1 MGVFKRNGNY
11 WIDYYDG
18 DGRRHRKKISSQ
30 KTVAALALKD
40 IKVKVARGEYLGIY
54 ETKKILFKD
63 FAQKNYLPHAKLH
76 LAPTTFERS
85 RGIIES
91 SLIPHF
97 DSYLYKITANDIEK
111 FKEKRAGRVKPS
123 TVNKEFSVLRHI
135 FNCGL
140 MWGYVKKNPCG
151 GIKQFKEG
159 PGRVRFLS
167 PEEINRLLDACD
179 PGSYIEDPNNAL
191 NPLSQLRSVYLR
203 PITEIALNTGMR
215 RSEILG
221 LRWKDIDFKERRIT
235 LEKTK
240 NNTRRTVPMNE
251 TVCQAL
257 KSLPVHLREERV
269 FPGIN
274 SGNVVTVAFE
284 KACKRAGIEDFHF
297 HDLRH
302 TFASY
307 LTMDGN
313 NLRTVGELLGHRDP
327 RMTMRYSH
335 LSPEHLKDA
344 VTTLENTLKSI
355 SNSHSVGTKEG

>member
-1 MGVFKRNGNY
+1 MGVFKRNENY

-18 DGRRHRKKISSQ
+18 DGRRHRKKVGPQ
-30 KTVAALALKD
+30 KTIAKDILKD
-40 IKVKVARGEYLGIY
+40 IRIKIIKGEYLGIY
-54 ETKKILFKD
+54 EEKKILFKD
-63 FAQKNYLPHAKLH
+63 FAQKNYLPYAKANLS
-76 LAPTTFERS
+76 PTTLERCK
-85 RGIIES
+85 GIIES
-91 SLIPHF
+91 SLVPHF
-97 DSYLYKITANDIEK
+97 DCYLYRITTSDVER
-111 FKEKRAGRVKPS
+111 FKEKRVGQVKAS
-123 TVNKEFSVLRHI
+123 TVNREFSVLRHVL
-135 FNCGL
+135 NCAGA
-140 MWGYVKKNPCG
+140 WGYLKKNPCG

-159 PGRVRFLS
+159 PGRLRFLS
-167 PEEINRLLDACD
+167 PGEISRLLDAVD
-179 PGSYIEDPNNAL
+179 PLSYIEDPNNAL
-191 NPLSQLRSVYLR
+191 NPLSKFRSVYLK
-203 PITEIALNTGMR
+203 PIVEIGLHTGMR
-215 RSEILG
+215 RGEILG
-221 LRWKDIDFKERRIT
+221 LGWKNIDFKERRII

-240 NNTRRTVPMNE
+240 NNERRTVPMND
-251 TVCQAL
+251 TVCKAL
-257 KSLPVHLREERV
+257 KSLPVHLHEERV